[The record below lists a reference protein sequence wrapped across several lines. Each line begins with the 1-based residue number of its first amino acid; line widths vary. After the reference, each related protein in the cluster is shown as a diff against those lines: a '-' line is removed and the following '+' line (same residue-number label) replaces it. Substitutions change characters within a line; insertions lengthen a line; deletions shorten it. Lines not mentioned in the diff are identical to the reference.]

1 MDVSQAQVN
10 GATEGNGMDDTREVE
25 SLSESSSTG
34 SSMDESSDS
43 ESSDDSP
50 SVQEELGTPS
60 PLADLPTAPE
70 AASDPS
76 IDHSNVEAPD
86 HALPDRLPSGAED
99 VDMVD
104 DEHNESQQ
112 QEAEQSRRETSA
124 ESDDYEP
131 PEPDTGAES
140 PGSAYSPPLSPAP
153 IAILDDP
160 THSAPEA
167 DQPPDEAFLSAPPV
181 PSWESRPLTEV
192 LGAPGVRTPLRR
204 HIV

>member
-1 MDVSQAQVN
+1 
-10 GATEGNGMDDTREVE
+10 MDDSREAE
-25 SLSESSSTG
+25 SMSDSSSTG

-50 SVQEELGTPS
+50 SDQEEEELDTSS
-60 PLADLPTAPE
+60 PLPDTTTGPQ
-70 AASDPS
+70 AASEPS
-76 IDHSNVEAPD
+76 IDHLNAEAPGN
-86 HALPDRLPSGAED
+86 ALPDRPQSVAED

-104 DEHNESQQ
+104 NEHDESQQ
-112 QEAEQSRRETSA
+112 KETEQSRRETSA

-131 PEPDTGAES
+131 PEPETGAES

-153 IAILDDP
+153 LAILDDP

-167 DQPPDEAFLSAPPV
+167 DQAPDAAFLSAPPA